1 MKTDIFD
8 FNFDERHIATK
19 PLENR
24 NDAKLMVIKNGHIDH
39 KHIIDLP
46 DFLNAGDVLVLNNTK
61 VIKARLTGNITTTG
75 RSAKCTITLHK
86 LITHNDN
93 HTLYSVFAKGS
104 KKLNIHDT
112 LTFITS
118 DDLKVTAKILEK
130 DVNGQV
136 YCQFDCP
143 LDILFAFLEQ
153 AGTMPLPPYI
163 EKYRK
168 ADSSDNSNYQ
178 TVFAEHLGSVA
189 APTASLHLTH
199 DLLEKIKAK
208 NIKIA
213 YVTLH
218 VGGGT
223 FLPVKTET
231 IDKHI
236 MHSEVIHIDADNAD
250 IINQAK
256 SNGGRVVCVG
266 TTALRVIE
274 SVADTHGIIHSFT
287 GETDIFIYP
296 GYRFKA
302 CDMLMTNFHLPKSTL
317 LMLVSAFSGIDTI
330 KQAYQ
335 IAQDMNYRFFSY
347 GDACLL
353 DSL

>member
-104 KKLNIHDT
+104 KKLNSHDT
-112 LTFITS
+112 LAFITS

-208 NIKIA
+208 NI
-213 YVTLH
+213 H
-218 VGGGT
+218 
-223 FLPVKTET
+223 F
-231 IDKHI
+231 
-236 MHSEVIHIDADNAD
+236 
-250 IINQAK
+250 
-256 SNGGRVVCVG
+256 
-266 TTALRVIE
+266 
-274 SVADTHGIIHSFT
+274 
-287 GETDIFIYP
+287 
-296 GYRFKA
+296 
-302 CDMLMTNFHLPKSTL
+302 
-317 LMLVSAFSGIDTI
+317 
-330 KQAYQ
+330 
-335 IAQDMNYRFFSY
+335 
-347 GDACLL
+347 
-353 DSL
+353 